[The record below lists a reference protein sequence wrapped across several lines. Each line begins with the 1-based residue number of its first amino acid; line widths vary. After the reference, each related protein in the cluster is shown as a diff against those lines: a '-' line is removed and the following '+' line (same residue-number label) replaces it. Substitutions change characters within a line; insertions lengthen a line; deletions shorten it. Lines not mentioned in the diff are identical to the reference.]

1 MQPLVS
7 PGLLV
12 RLEESFPADIVGMTQ
27 MSHDQ
32 IQQVIGEQRVLQ
44 VIQQWAAEQDPLL
57 DI

>member
-1 MQPLVS
+1 
-7 PGLLV
+7 
-12 RLEESFPADIVGMTQ
+12 